1 MKELKEF
8 KEAKF
13 LVMRVWTGRL
23 PGVPYPYG
31 EVRDH
36 QLHTV
41 NGYLIDDESG
51 LYYDPL
57 WKSWRLVDLKSG
69 VDFAHCKEEEEIMA
83 TYEASKPKH
92 EKYKESEK
100 YAEECELFDYF
111 KRYKSLNSPW
121 VDYNSSLK
129 RFERKLK
136 NC

>member
-1 MKELKEF
+1 MKF

-31 EVRDH
+31 EVREH

-111 KRYKSLNSPW
+111 KRYKSLNPPW

-129 RFERKLK
+129 RFEKKLK

>member
-1 MKELKEF
+1 MKELKE
-8 KEAKF
+8 ATF

-23 PGVPYPYG
+23 PGVLLYPYDSVS
-31 EVRDH
+31 EH

-51 LYYDPL
+51 LYYDPQ

-69 VDFAHCKEEEEIMA
+69 VDFARCKEEEDIMA
-83 TYEASKPKH
+83 TYEAYKPKH
-92 EKYKESEK
+92 EKYKESEE
-100 YAEECELFDYF
+100 YAEECELFDYIN
-111 KRYKSLNSPW
+111 KHGPKSSNSPW
-121 VDYNSSLK
+121 VDYNSALK